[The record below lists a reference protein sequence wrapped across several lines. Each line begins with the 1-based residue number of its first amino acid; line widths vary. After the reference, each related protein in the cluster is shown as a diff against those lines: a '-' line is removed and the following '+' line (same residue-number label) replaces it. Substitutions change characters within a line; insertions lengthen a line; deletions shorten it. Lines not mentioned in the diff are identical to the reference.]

1 MDADIQPTCVAIQ
14 NITYFRTTAITI
26 AAIMIF
32 IAVMISIVCSTIMD
46 VILQQD
52 LAYYHQS
59 IESRMML

>member
-1 MDADIQPTCVAIQ
+1 MDADIQPICVGIQ
-14 NITYFRTTAITI
+14 NITYFRTTVITI

-32 IAVMISIVCSTIMD
+32 IAVMISIACLILMD